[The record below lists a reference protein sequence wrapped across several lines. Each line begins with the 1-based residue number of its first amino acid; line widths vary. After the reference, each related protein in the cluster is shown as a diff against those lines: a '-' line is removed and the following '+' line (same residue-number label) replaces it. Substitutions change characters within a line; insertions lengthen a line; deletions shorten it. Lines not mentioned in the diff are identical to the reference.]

1 MDTLLVLGAG
11 RQQLPLLQTAKRL
24 GLRAVAIDP
33 SPNAPGR
40 RLTDSFYELDLADL
54 TACRFVAER
63 ERVQGVLTAAAD
75 FPVSTVAHVCA
86 NLGLHGLSEAAASSS
101 TNKRQMRSG
110 LNAAGVPCPRSLAA
124 NTYSQMVTALSQ
136 IGGPAILKPTVS
148 SGGRGVTRL
157 AVGASPH
164 EIRVAFES
172 AMRHTR
178 ADGLLVE
185 EFIDGPEFSVEMLTC
200 AGRTEIVAVTDK
212 MITNDPYC
220 VEIGHSQPACLNA
233 ADRNSIV
240 ATALA
245 SVAALGIDWAASHA
259 EIRLG
264 RTGPRVMEIGA
275 RLGGGCITSHLVPL
289 ATGIDMLRAAIE
301 IAMGHTPDLRRSAP
315 RGAAIRFFVPK
326 PGHVR
331 QINGLEG
338 ARRMPGVC
346 NLDVYLP
353 KGDIVPALRDSTC
366 RVGHVICEG
375 ADAYE
380 AIGRGEAAVRRVRFM
395 TEAGFATA
403 IEG

>member
-1 MDTLLVLGAG
+1 MLGAG
-11 RQQLPLLQTAKRL
+11 RQQLPLLQTARRL

-63 ERVQGVLTAAAD
+63 ERAKGVLTAAAD

-86 NLGLHGLSEAAASSS
+86 KLGLHGLSESAAESS
-101 TNKRQMRSG
+101 TNKRQMRRK
-110 LNAAGVPCPRSLAA
+110 LQAAGVLCPRSLAA
-124 NTYSQMVTALSQ
+124 NTYSQMMTALSQ
-136 IGGPAILKPTVS
+136 IGRPAIIKPTVS
-148 SGGRGVTRL
+148 SGGRGVTRV
-157 AVGASPH
+157 AADTSAH
-164 EIRVAFES
+164 EIRDAYES

-178 ADGLLVE
+178 AEGVLVE
-185 EFIDGPEFSVEMLTC
+185 EFIDGPEFSVEMLTF
-200 AGRTEIVAVTDK
+200 AGRTEVVAVTDK
-212 MITNDPYC
+212 KITNDSYC
-220 VEIGHSQPACLNA
+220 VEIGHSQPALVNEA
-233 ADRNSIV
+233 VRNSIV

-264 RTGPRVMEIGA
+264 QSGPCVMEIGA

-289 ATGIDMLRAAIE
+289 STGIDMSRAAIE
-301 IAMGHTPDLRRSAP
+301 IAMGHAPDLRRTAP

-326 PGHVR
+326 PGHAR
-331 QINGLEG
+331 QINGIEA

-346 NLDVYLP
+346 EIEIYLP
-353 KGDIVPALRDSTC
+353 NDDIVPALRDSTG

-375 ADAYE
+375 VDAHE
-380 AIGRGEAAVRRVRFM
+380 AIERGEAAIRSVQFV
-395 TEAGFATA
+395 TDNS
-403 IEG
+403 